1 MSASPLAKTDW
12 DLPPEMK
19 PQRQAARKSSAKA
32 KPAAKTSSGAL
43 EVIVIGGSLK
53 DTSAAITAH
62 KAPVEGRHMRS
73 IDDLLAY
80 IEDHEVDV
88 AVVDQSKPTES
99 RGLKLALLAA
109 AKRIKHL
116 IVIADPKNAAE
127 AEAIYGVHEVIRAPV
142 SDKRLLDAV
151 ITHACTASAPEV
163 HPSMKRMVKRTG
175 MKEVIATPP
184 EPLFDVED
192 GDAGHADLL
201 SAETR
206 HSKPPKGAEMAL
218 DSLSGKMRQLA
229 IPHHNRALLAALV
242 PLFAVFICFGGI
254 VAFFFVS
261 NGWSVP
267 VELGRNHELV
277 RQAGKQL
284 EDLRSRHD
292 ELQSALDTA
301 STLAAMAETTHRQ
314 AAQRLDTAEQA
325 ILGEREQNARVLKE
339 TRAHISRL
347 RRIAARSGVAED
359 TPGAAGLQSMHQL
372 AMVSN
377 ELAVKE
383 IEETRLAAR
392 EAYLKSLSEQPAGSA
407 FRALPAASADL
418 IALGREASDA
428 RTAIEEASQT
438 IAGKQAEIKRLH
450 TELEGVQAKLDSLSS
465 TLAAR
470 AWDKP
475 VAAVFVPDA
484 NASNYRPGMPLYTCR
499 LLLVMCSQTG
509 KTGQMLAENAGEAHP
524 LFGNPV
530 AGAYVEA
537 IVSDKAQPRGALVHA
552 GGKPLFF

>member
-19 PQRQAARKSSAKA
+19 PQRQAARKSPSKGKQAS
-32 KPAAKTSSGAL
+32 KTRSGGL
-43 EVIVIGGSLK
+43 EVIVVGGSLK
-53 DTSAAITAH
+53 DASAAINAH
-62 KAPVEGRHMRS
+62 KAPVKGRHMRS
-73 IDDLLAY
+73 IDDLLAH
-80 IEDHEVDV
+80 IEDHDVDV

-127 AEAIYGVHEVIRAPV
+127 AEAIHGVHEVIRAPV

-151 ITHACTASAPEV
+151 ITHACTVGAPDV

-175 MKEVIATPP
+175 LKEVIATPP
-184 EPLFDVED
+184 EPVVDIDDDNGHVE
-192 GDAGHADLL
+192 LL
-201 SAETR
+201 PGETHR
-206 HSKPPKGAEMAL
+206 SMRTNGTGVAL
-218 DSLSGKMRQLA
+218 DSFSGKMRQLA

-254 VAFFFVS
+254 VAFFFAS

-267 VELGRNHELV
+267 IELGRSHELV
-277 RQAGKQL
+277 RHAGKQL
-284 EDLRSRHD
+284 EVLRGRND

-301 STLAAMAETTHRQ
+301 STLAAMAETSRRQ
-314 AAQRLDTAEQA
+314 AAQRLDVAEQA
-325 ILGEREQNARVLKE
+325 IVSERDQNARVLKE

-347 RRIAARSGVAED
+347 RRIAARSGFAEGN
-359 TPGAAGLQSMHQL
+359 PGAGGLQSMHQL

-392 EAYLKSLSEQPAGSA
+392 EAYLKSLAEQPAGSA

-418 IALGREASDA
+418 IVLGREASDA
-428 RTAIEEASQT
+428 RTAVAEASQT
-438 IAGKQAEIKRLH
+438 YAGKQVEINRLRD
-450 TELEGVQAKLDSLSS
+450 ELKIVQAKLDDMSS

-475 VAAVFVPDA
+475 VSAVFVPDA
-484 NASNYRPGMPLYTCR
+484 NASNYRPGMPLYSCK
-499 LLLVMCSQTG
+499 LLLVMCTQTG
-509 KTGQMLAENAGEAHP
+509 KTGQMLAESAGETHP

-530 AGAYVEA
+530 SGTYVEA
-537 IVSDKAQPRGALVHA
+537 IMSGTAQPHGALVHA
-552 GGKPLFF
+552 GGKPLLF

>member
-19 PQRQAARKSSAKA
+19 PQRQAARKSPSKA
-32 KPAAKTSSGAL
+32 KQAAKTRSGGL
-43 EVIVIGGSLK
+43 EVIVVGGSLK
-53 DTSAAITAH
+53 DASAAINAH
-62 KAPVEGRHMRS
+62 KAPVKGRHMRS
-73 IDDLLAY
+73 IDDLLAH
-80 IEDHEVDV
+80 IEDHDVDV

-127 AEAIYGVHEVIRAPV
+127 AEAIHGVHEVIRAPV

-151 ITHACTASAPEV
+151 ITHACTVGAPDV

-175 MKEVIATPP
+175 LKEVIATPP
-184 EPLFDVED
+184 EPVVDIDDDDNGHVE
-192 GDAGHADLL
+192 LL
-201 SAETR
+201 PGETH
-206 HSKPPKGAEMAL
+206 HSMRTNGTGVAL
-218 DSLSGKMRQLA
+218 DSFSGKMRQLA

-254 VAFFFVS
+254 VAFFFAS

-267 VELGRNHELV
+267 IELGRSHELV

-284 EDLRSRHD
+284 EVLRGRND

-301 STLAAMAETTHRQ
+301 STLAAMVETSRRQ
-314 AAQRLDTAEQA
+314 AAQRLDVAEQA
-325 ILGEREQNARVLKE
+325 IVSERDQNARVLKE

-347 RRIAARSGVAED
+347 RRIAARSGFAEGN
-359 TPGAAGLQSMHQL
+359 PGAGGLQSMHQL

-392 EAYLKSLSEQPAGSA
+392 EAYLKSLAEQPAGSA

-418 IALGREASDA
+418 IVLGREASDA
-428 RTAIEEASQT
+428 RTAVAEASQT
-438 IAGKQAEIKRLH
+438 YAGKQVEINRLRD
-450 TELEGVQAKLDSLSS
+450 ELKIVQAKLDDMSS

-475 VAAVFVPDA
+475 VSAVFVPDA
-484 NASNYRPGMPLYTCR
+484 NASNYRPGMPLYSCK
-499 LLLVMCSQTG
+499 LLLVMCTQTG
-509 KTGQMLAENAGEAHP
+509 KTGQMLAESAGETHP

-530 AGAYVEA
+530 SGTYVEA
-537 IVSDKAQPRGALVHA
+537 IMSGTAQPQGALVHA
-552 GGKPLFF
+552 GGKPLLF